1 MAFLTADKCLN
12 FVNVQLCTTVT
23 APQPNADTGTLEGTV
38 MKDPKFSF
46 VATVQER
53 EDGVPADYAR
63 YGAETRDRLAETD
76 IMLALVLDK
85 DDDEVSFDPYNSV
98 GC

>member
-1 MAFLTADKCLN
+1 
-12 FVNVQLCTTVT
+12 
-23 APQPNADTGTLEGTV
+23 

-53 EDGVPADYAR
+53 EDGAPADYAR

-76 IMLALVLDK
+76 II
-85 DDDEVSFDPYNSV
+85 SFDPYNSV